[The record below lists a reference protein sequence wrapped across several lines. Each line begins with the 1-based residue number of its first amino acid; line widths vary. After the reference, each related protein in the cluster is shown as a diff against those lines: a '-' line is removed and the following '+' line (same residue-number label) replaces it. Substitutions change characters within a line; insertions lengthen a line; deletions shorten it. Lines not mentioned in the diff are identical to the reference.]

1 MFSFKISKLLSNHR
15 IPDQKKGGGNMPKY
29 RYKNFGITF
38 GLIFTLLIF
47 FGPLAKAQNSDNF
60 LRKKNLHP
68 KMENLLS
75 ELEEEHGKGAGYAKQ
90 FAKKRN
96 IKIDDLD
103 RVTVFIYLDK
113 DKPINIKSLQA
124 HGAEIIKG
132 TDDVIKV
139 SVPVGMLRAIAD
151 NVEGVSFIK
160 LPDKPISQTTSQGVG
175 LTGASSYHSA
185 GNMGSG
191 AKVAII
197 DLGFKGLTSAIL
209 NGELPGGI
217 YVLDC
222 TGSGC
227 VNKTP
232 PWDLIWEGEEHG
244 TAVAEIVYDMAPD
257 AQLYLMK
264 VDDPSDLVDA
274 KNFCIANGIKIIN
287 HSIGWFNTNFY
298 DGQCYNSNPVCTAN
312 DAYANG
318 ILWVNSAGNHALEHY
333 EAIFTDSNVDYWH
346 DQLLSFSA
354 SSGQLIQIVLTWNA
368 WPATNQDY
376 NLYLFD
382 SLWNLVAYSE
392 NPQIGTQPPTEKI
405 SIYAPYTS
413 TYYIMVLN
421 WNATS
426 NHWFKIFTPEIRLT
440 PYVTSRSLASP
451 ADASG
456 VLAVAAINYNNWTTG
471 PQESFSSQGPTTDG
485 RTKPDISGPDGVSN
499 YTIPV
504 FEGTSAAAPHVAGA
518 AALILSA
525 NPGYSVS
532 QLWNTLT
539 NAAIDIGSPGKDNI
553 YGYGRLNLPP
563 TSCSYTISPTGR
575 SHGSGAETGSVSVTV
590 GSNCSWTASTNSG
603 SWDWIGISSGWSGIG
618 NGTVNYFVLA
628 NNTGN
633 TRTGTLTI
641 AGQTFTITQ
650 TAGGCSYPI
659 SPPSNSFS
667 GAAGTGSVS
676 VTAGAGCSWA
686 AFLDPGSWGWLG
698 ISAGASN
705 WGGTGSGTV
714 NYYYFANNTGQS
726 RTGKLHIAGQDFQVT
741 QEGQ

>member
-1 MFSFKISKLLSNHR
+1 
-15 IPDQKKGGGNMPKY
+15 MPKY

-68 KMENLLS
+68 KMESVLS
-75 ELEEEHGKGAGYAKQ
+75 ELEEEYGKGAGYAKQ

-103 RVTVFIYLDK
+103 RITLFIYLDK

-139 SVPVGMLRAIAD
+139 NVPVGMLRAIAD

-392 NPQIGTQPPTEKI
+392 NPQTGTQPPTEKI

-471 PQESFSSQGPTTDG
+471 PQESFSSQGPTTNG
-485 RTKPDISGPDGVSN
+485 RIKPDISGPDGVSN

-504 FEGTSAAAPHVAGA
+504 FGGTSAAAPHVAGA

-525 NPGYSVS
+525 NPSLSLSVS
-532 QLWNTLT
+532 NLREALI
-539 NAAIDIGSPGKDNI
+539 ASAIDMGVEGPDNVF
-553 YGYGRLNLPP
+553 GYGRLNLPSQVFVDVP
-563 TSCSYTISPTGR
+563 LQNWAFYYINAIYNAHITKGYGDGR
-575 SHGSGAETGSVSVTV
+575 YGPEDLVNREQMAAFIVRAREGEPPLDY
-590 GSNCSWTASTNSG
+590 CDSG
-603 SWDWIGISSGWSGIG
+603 SLFPDVTPDMWSCRYIKRLKELAITTGYG
-618 NGTVNYFVLA
+618 DGRYGPYYFVP
-628 NNTGN
+628 
-633 TRTGTLTI
+633 RE
-641 AGQTFTITQ
+641 QM
-650 TAGGCSYPI
+650 
-659 SPPSNSFS
+659 
-667 GAAGTGSVS
+667 
-676 VTAGAGCSWA
+676 A
-686 AFLDPGSWGWLG
+686 AFLVRAVEGEPPLDYCYSGSPFPDVTPDMWSCRYIKRLKELA
-698 ISAGASN
+698 IT
-705 WGGTGSGTV
+705 TGYGDGR
-714 NYYYFANNTGQS
+714 YGPYYFATRSQMAAFLT
-726 RTGKLHIAGQDFQVT
+726 RAFLLI
-741 QEGQ
+741 E